1 MKKIIAVVLVLLFAA
16 ASIPAAA
23 AADFSDVPQDH
34 WAISYIREMT
44 ERGLFTGFPDGTFRP
59 DVNIKLVETLVL
71 LSRLYDVD
79 KESKQA
85 LVNENNSY
93 LTALL
98 NGTDMTWAIPDL
110 AICLEAGIITKIE
123 LNSYVTSGEL
133 GKPVTKELLSVYLV
147 RALQL
152 EDEAQNLS
160 SYTLPFDDY
169 LFITYTRRPHVYML
183 YSIQV
188 VGGDTYNRFNP
199 NDSVNRAVSATML
212 SRAITY
218 LENNN
223 ITLRLTRFSETRT
236 NGILAEAATG
246 SILLQSYDG
255 SATRVTV
262 PASAYVK
269 VNGTNAALSSAYN
282 GYPATFVWSKD
293 DNSLR
298 GIEIDTSVKAA
309 YGALKSVDTMT
320 STPKIYLTD
329 LLTAVT
335 TGYSLG
341 SLTTAVY
348 EGSTVNLTSLAVG
361 SYVTVLLKNDAVTSI
376 HAFKGTYEK
385 TGTIKS
391 VNLGSPIILTV
402 SVSGGT
408 DIEIKL
414 NPKSLPVVTRN
425 NALSSVDKLRIGD
438 TVKITVKNSV
448 ITQIDSASE
457 KQALTGTIKSIIK
470 DVTGNRLTLI
480 GDDGTEYSY
489 PLATGVQIKQ
499 GTAYI
504 SLDSLRLGSKAAIVI
519 SDGRI
524 ESIDVTGSATAISRL
539 TGSLLFVNTRDQTMI
554 LQVKNEDGTTADINV
569 KILALTKILN
579 ALNGSTV
586 NLSALEIYDELDIY
600 GAYNAES
607 VFEATIIIT
616 R

>member
-269 VNGTNAALSSAYN
+269 VNGTNAALSSTYN
-282 GYPATFVWSKD
+282 GYPATFCG
-293 DNSLR
+293 R
-298 GIEIDTSVKAA
+298 R
-309 YGALKSVDTMT
+309 
-320 STPKIYLTD
+320 
-329 LLTAVT
+329 T
-335 TGYSLG
+335 T
-341 SLTTAVY
+341 T
-348 EGSTVNLTSLAVG
+348 LAG
-361 SYVTVLLKNDAVTSI
+361 M
-376 HAFKGTYEK
+376 
-385 TGTIKS
+385 
-391 VNLGSPIILTV
+391 
-402 SVSGGT
+402 
-408 DIEIKL
+408 
-414 NPKSLPVVTRN
+414 R
-425 NALSSVDKLRIGD
+425 
-438 TVKITVKNSV
+438 
-448 ITQIDSASE
+448 
-457 KQALTGTIKSIIK
+457 
-470 DVTGNRLTLI
+470 
-480 GDDGTEYSY
+480 
-489 PLATGVQIKQ
+489 
-499 GTAYI
+499 
-504 SLDSLRLGSKAAIVI
+504 
-519 SDGRI
+519 
-524 ESIDVTGSATAISRL
+524 
-539 TGSLLFVNTRDQTMI
+539 
-554 LQVKNEDGTTADINV
+554 
-569 KILALTKILN
+569 
-579 ALNGSTV
+579 
-586 NLSALEIYDELDIY
+586 
-600 GAYNAES
+600 
-607 VFEATIIIT
+607 
-616 R
+616 